1 MSSKTTARMRVSF
14 LEPPAVTDRS
24 AERFA
29 GCTYELYHFPDLAN
43 LYPFTILH
51 ERGVAV
57 DFLDASLLG
66 DTQESYLERLRKDPA
81 DFYVLHAVVLA
92 KPTDHAWIKKIREM
106 QPEAW
111 ILIHGP
117 EATRVP
123 AEYIG
128 TDEKI
133 VVFRGEVERS
143 LVEFIMG
150 EMGRGE
156 SAAKPY
162 GLSRYE

>member
-1 MSSKTTARMRVSF
+1 MTPTTCPPQKNPGAPSPG
-14 LEPPAVTDRS
+14 PPAVTDRS

-51 ERGVAV
+51 QRGVEV

-66 DTQESYLERLRKDPA
+66 DTQESFLARLRAAPA
-81 DFYVLHAVVLA
+81 DYYVLHAVVLA
-92 KPTDHAWIKKIREM
+92 KPTDLVWIQKIRAL
-106 QPEAW
+106 QPKAW

-123 AEYIG
+123 A
-128 TDEKI
+128 
-133 VVFRGEVERS
+133 
-143 LVEFIMG
+143 
-150 EMGRGE
+150 
-156 SAAKPY
+156 
-162 GLSRYE
+162 